1 VIGQIARQIQGNQDM
16 AVQPVGPVDG
26 NWIGGYQSFPWGWT
40 GAALGIVSTT
50 ESINANV
57 SKAALLLTG
66 PMTPASVLA
75 QVPVIFVQ
83 YQLPPNTR
91 SRQTLKLPLSMV
103 NPKLAWSPS

>member
-1 VIGQIARQIQGNQDM
+1 MIGQAARQIQGNQDM
-16 AVQPVGPVDG
+16 AVQPPGPVDG

-40 GAALGIVSTT
+40 DAARGKLSTT
-50 ESINANV
+50 EGINANQ
-57 SKAALLLTG
+57 SLAGLLKIG
-66 PMTPASVLA
+66 PFIASSVLA

-83 YQLPPNTR
+83 YQLPPNQR